1 MLMFGPKNA
10 PAKQTQF
17 LYLYGRGSGKI
28 STFEDLKS
36 CRPRRGVVLTMTQFD
51 GIPMADMFKVLQY
64 WGFEDHGSSDSPAV
78 LMSIGVHIHF
88 IKSTLLKG
96 QIVSGVRDELAVL
109 SKKYLTWSRSRIEE
123 FILAEDNRTSVV
135 TQVNSNPGPSVS
147 VDAAVPPGTVAEQ
160 PKRVPRRLLNESV
173 QHADEPLKHEAHDSS
188 IGSHNAYLLSGIYGY
203 VILGTLSRNQTLTTN
218 LLYVMLFMGS
228 IVTSN
233 DYLQNFQLISSPVN
247 VFDAPYFM
255 AAYGTG
261 EEESACPFAGVVVY
275 DRIIGKFLVSWTL
288 EEIES
293 CLDPQYVG
301 YSSSLQ
307 GSNFEFEIDVT
318 SLVTA
323 VAIGGGIIDAAY
335 TQVIR
340 HLRRLDFRGALYS
353 VDLRINVNV
362 AQMDLLLCVT
372 LIEGADTTSSFP
384 VESIYCFL
392 ALSQDGNY

>member
-1 MLMFGPKNA
+1 MESLLVAFCRLQVSKLRKCAVQYLTHYPYRDFLVSEGDLEVEVGEWKPFSLNVPEDVSKLNFSFTRTCTYLHPRTTMLMFGPKNA

-173 QHADEPLKHEAHDSS
+173 QHADEPLKHEAQDSS

-203 VILGTLSRNQTLTTN
+203 VILGTLLVLILILFLMQRSTN
-218 LLYVMLFMGS
+218 RALHSHIKGMEERFDILEKLLSAKF
-228 IVTSN
+228 
-233 DYLQNFQLISSPVN
+233 SSVN
-247 VFDAPYFM
+247 HV
-255 AAYGTG
+255 
-261 EEESACPFAGVVVY
+261 
-275 DRIIGKFLVSWTL
+275 LVPDHPEL
-288 EEIES
+288 
-293 CLDPQYVG
+293 
-301 YSSSLQ
+301 
-307 GSNFEFEIDVT
+307 
-318 SLVTA
+318 
-323 VAIGGGIIDAAY
+323 
-335 TQVIR
+335 
-340 HLRRLDFRGALYS
+340 
-353 VDLRINVNV
+353 
-362 AQMDLLLCVT
+362 
-372 LIEGADTTSSFP
+372 
-384 VESIYCFL
+384 
-392 ALSQDGNY
+392 